1 MSADGPLVL
10 ETRLNAAVAVGASWE
25 SEIGLSI
32 SILQARPAGL
42 AGAAENAA
50 AKCGR
55 PTGEGV
61 RPRFCVRNG
70 LRRAAVPGGLR
81 LKGSGS
87 RAPFLQLGSK
97 GGNSNSS
104 CKEKSRLLGWL
115 TIVRQTTPHLENAVN
130 DRKFWGCSLLAHY
143 VVGWLVVGC
152 RFMKGGGRRGTV

>member
-87 RAPFLQLGSK
+87 RAPFLQLGAK

-104 CKEKSRLLGWL
+104 CKEKSRL
-115 TIVRQTTPHLENAVN
+115 N

-152 RFMKGGGRRGTV
+152 RFMKGGGESLTGARRIGSVVLLS